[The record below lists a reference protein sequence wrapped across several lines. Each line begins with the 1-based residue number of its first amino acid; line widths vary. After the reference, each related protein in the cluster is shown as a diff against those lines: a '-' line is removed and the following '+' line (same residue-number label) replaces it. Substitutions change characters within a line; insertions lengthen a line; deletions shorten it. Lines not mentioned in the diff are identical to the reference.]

1 MDRLLDSRRLDGT
14 VQTRSLR
21 LRRDNHRGATVH
33 STPTSPVSP
42 GPTREGMNPFAS
54 TRDRNTGLIP
64 STALPAKGFIAQV
77 SSPPASQE
85 SPRPQAVTSSALPGS
100 GPRPASGAVSALST
114 PKHHLPSP
122 STAFRPDKLALTR
135 RHEEPGSRDFR
146 NRRLHPDSPLRVGSD
161 VTSKEAKHPATRDVT
176 FRASILPTQEDL
188 TPPSG
193 TGPRLARW
201 C

>member
-1 MDRLLDSRRLDGT
+1 
-14 VQTRSLR
+14 
-21 LRRDNHRGATVH
+21 
-33 STPTSPVSP
+33 
-42 GPTREGMNPFAS
+42 MNPFAS
-54 TRDRNTGLIP
+54 TRDRKPVFIS

-77 SSPPASQE
+77 SSSPASQE
-85 SPRPQAVTSSALPGS
+85 SPRPQAVTSRALPGS
-100 GPRPASGAVSALST
+100 GASARIWRNKRPVHT
-114 PKHHLPSP
+114 FHHLLSP
-122 STAFRPDKLALTR
+122 STAFRRDKLALTR

-188 TPPSG
+188 THPSG